1 MRGGKKVVPGV
12 KIVVAKYVYI
22 GFLGPA
28 EKQATVVAGNREE
41 VECVARGEAAMGAH
55 LHSFLKSATHFI
67 FSLSAQHEQAAVVNL
82 VQIINKAG
90 GKIFQISWQAS
101 P

>member
-12 KIVVAKYVYI
+12 KIVESKESS
-22 GFLGPA
+22 GGPA

-41 VECVARGEAAMGAH
+41 VKCVARGEAAMGAH